1 MDKTPTS
8 IQRDGD
14 QGIVIQWSDGIVSR
28 WTASQ
33 LRKECPCAL
42 CREKKRGEDKQA
54 VSDGPMMLPVL
65 AAAEAKPLTIDQMKP
80 IGNYAY
86 NVRFSDGHSSGLF
99 TLDMLYK

>member
-1 MDKTPTS
+1 MDNTPTS

-28 WTASQ
+28 WTAAQ

-42 CREKKRGEDKQA
+42 CREKKRGEEKQA

-65 AAAEAKPLTIDQMKP
+65 AAAEAKPLAIDQMKP